1 MRYKQPL
8 KRSKARTGDDKMLSK
23 TIPNKEL
30 QSFNSYNTITVHTPI
45 AHSIGTNEAIVYSA
59 LVSKFFYSHERNAL
73 TEDGYFMVCED
84 DLREST
90 TLYGKSLTRPLK
102 NIENAGLIKMELR
115 GMPAKRYVYI
125 VRNEKLL
132 LSLLNEGAE
141 AAAENYRQTT
151 DATFW
156 NVDESA
162 AHDESID
169 GLLSLFSERHRIYVN
184 RPLAHSIGLD
194 PAVAW
199 AVIVTKYYQCQRYN
213 SLREDGSFYVT
224 EADFENMCGYK
235 RRKQKAAIDKL
246 IEQGFIITFLAG
258 APAKRYFRITVTPEM
273 IGTAITSG
281 LKTTKEVYSRTSEAA
296 ERSVREQEIAE
307 KNRIATADEIDE
319 YIRSKIGQVN
329 EEIQI
334 VQKGETR
341 TYNTETAENGEKIT
355 CTDGEIQIVQKG
367 ETRMYKTANQDCTKG
382 QNKNGQKG
390 ETRLDKRAEHTFNL
404 NIYNHDISQSVSREQ
419 LDAVCTDTDK
429 IDGLTDKQTEIDDFS
444 STDSNAM
451 KLMKERIDYAWYE
464 KHLADGSFSE
474 RTKVRTLSQLDLV
487 LDVMLDALRRAK
499 EKGYI
504 SLSKNGR
511 VVTFRE
517 LRSHFLDRLERRHI
531 EYLFGKLEEQR
542 NIKNIRAY
550 VLTAIYNAVDEADMV
565 ADDKNSTI
573 NDDLWYEMAE
583 SFDPWDEIDESE
595 IDELEKR
602 SGQE

>member
-59 LVSKFFYSHERNAL
+59 LVSKFFYYHERNAL

-246 IEQGFIITFLAG
+246 IEQRFIITFLAG

-273 IGTAITSG
+273 LGTAVTNG
-281 LKTTKEVYSRTSEAA
+281 LETTKEVYSRTSEAA
-296 ERSVREQEIAE
+296 ERSVREKEIAE

-319 YIRSKIGQVN
+319 YIRSKIGQIN
-329 EEIQI
+329 EEIQFG
-334 VQKGETR
+334 QKGETR

-382 QNKNGQKG
+382 QNKNVQKG
-390 ETRLDKRAEHTFNL
+390 ETRSDKRAEHTFNL
-404 NIYNHDISQSVSREQ
+404 NIYNHDISQSVCEQ
-419 LDAVCTDTDK
+419 QDFSVCTDTG
-429 IDGLTDKQTEIDDFS
+429 IVDGLTDETNMKNDIFSFS
-444 STDSNAM
+444 SAKEILS
-451 KLMKERIDYAWYE
+451 ERIGYSWYE
-464 KHLADGSFSE
+464 SHFKNHDNEETNIGSLKQVDFVIS
-474 RTKVRTLSQLDLV
+474 
-487 LDVMLDALRRAK
+487 VMLDALSRAHS
-499 EKGYI
+499 KGYI
-504 SLSKNGR
+504 QLSKNGR
-511 VVTFRE
+511 TVTYGD
-517 LRSHFLDRLERRHI
+517 LYTHFLEQLDRRHL
-531 EYLFGKLEEQR
+531 ELFFEKYDPKK
-542 NIKNIRAY
+542 IKNIRAY
-550 VLTAIYNAVDEADMV
+550 TLTSIYNTIDEADMLD
-565 ADDKNSTI
+565 AEEETSSFSI
-573 NDDLWYEMAE
+573 DLWYDMAKSYDPE
-583 SFDPWDEIDESE
+583 KISFKEEGDKYD
-595 IDELEKR
+595 
-602 SGQE
+602 

>member
-1 MRYKQPL
+1 MTY
-8 KRSKARTGDDKMLSK
+8 KARTGDNMLSI
-23 TIPNKEL
+23 TISDKDL
-30 QSFNSYNTITVHTPI
+30 QAFNSYNTITIHSSL
-45 AHSIGTNEAIVYSA
+45 AHSVGTNEAIVYGA
-59 LVSKFFYSHERNAL
+59 LVSKYFYYHDRDKL
-73 TEDGYFMVCED
+73 TDDGFFMVTED

-90 TLYGKSLTRPLK
+90 TLCGKPLSRLLK
-102 NIENAGLIKMELR
+102 NIEKAGLIRQELR
-115 GMPAKRYVYI
+115 GMPAKRYVY
-125 VRNEKLL
+125 VVCDDEVLMN
-132 LSLLNEGAE
+132 LLNDGAK
-141 AAAENYRQTT
+141 AAADIYRQTA
-151 DATFW
+151 DAHFW
-156 NVDESA
+156 GEDENPTHNDSK
-162 AHDESID
+162 D
-169 GLLSLFSERHRIYVN
+169 GLLSLFSERRKLHIN
-184 RPLAHSIGLD
+184 RLLAHSIGLE

-199 AVIVTKYYQCQRYN
+199 AVIVTKYYQCRRFD

-273 IGTAITSG
+273 LVTAITSG
-281 LKTTKEVYSRTSEAA
+281 LKMTKEVYSRTSEAA